1 VDWETLSHN
10 RKLKT
15 ENGKPKTENLNAVPA
30 LLIATRNKNK
40 TREITQMLGALW
52 TVRDLSAPPNTPEI
66 EETGTTFQEHAA
78 LKALAISKL
87 TKDLVLAD
95 DSGLEVD
102 ALNGAPGVYSARY
115 AGKNATDAENRQ
127 LLIHN
132 LAALSV
138 SESPGRFR
146 CSMAVARKG
155 ELLGV
160 FDGTV
165 EGKVILEERGLNGFG
180 YDPIFVP
187 EGLDETFGELPSA
200 TKDNMSHRGKALR
213 KVVEFLRPKL

>member
-1 VDWETLSHN
+1 
-10 RKLKT
+10 
-15 ENGKPKTENLNAVPA
+15 VPA

-40 TREITQMLGALW
+40 TREITQMVGPLW
-52 TVRDLSAPPNTPEI
+52 TVRDLSALPNAPEI
-66 EETGTTFQEHAA
+66 EETGATFQENAA

-102 ALNGAPGVYSARY
+102 ALNGAPGVYSARF
-115 AGKNATDAENRQ
+115 AGKNSTDAENRQ

-132 LAALSV
+132 LAALCV

-180 YDPIFVP
+180 YDPLFVP
-187 EGLDETFGELPSA
+187 EGLNETFGELPSA
-200 TKDNMSHRGKALR
+200 TKDSMSHRGKALR

>member
-1 VDWETLSHN
+1 M
-10 RKLKT
+10 
-15 ENGKPKTENLNAVPA
+15 PA

-40 TREITQMLGALW
+40 AREITQMLGPLW
-52 TVRDLSAPPNTPEI
+52 TVRDLSALPNAPEI
-66 EETGTTFQEHAA
+66 EETGARFQENAA

-115 AGKNATDAENRQ
+115 AGKNSTDAENRH

-187 EGLDETFGELPSA
+187 EGLNETFGELPSA
-200 TKDNMSHRGKALR
+200 TKDSMSHRGKALR
-213 KVVEFLRPKL
+213 KVVEFLRLKL

>member
-15 ENGKPKTENLNAVPA
+15 ENRKTENLKAVPG

-40 TREITQMLGALW
+40 TREITQMLGPLW
-52 TVRDLSAPPNTPEI
+52 TVRDLSALPNTPEI
-66 EETGTTFQEHAA
+66 EETGATFQENAA

-187 EGLDETFGELPSA
+187 EGLNETFGELPSA
-200 TKDNMSHRGKALR
+200 TKDSMSHRGKALR